1 MDTIIPVITQMFL
14 AMIDY
19 ASTVVSFIMGN
30 PLVLMFVVLGFVG
43 IGVGLVRRLIR
54 L

>member
-1 MDTIIPVITQMFL
+1 MDTIIPVITQLFTS
-14 AMIDY
+14 MISY
-19 ASTVVSFIMGN
+19 ATSVVGFIMEN